1 MDFPFTEIQINEET
15 FIREFSSKVDEMELI
30 WHRDKENRYI
40 KVLEGNGW
48 KFQFDEELPI
58 DMTNNS
64 TISIPKGKIHRI
76 IKGHGPLKIELHK
89 LND

>member
-1 MDFPFTEIQINEET
+1 MDFPFTEIQINEGT

-30 WHRDKENRYI
+30 WHRDKENRHI

-64 TISIPKGKIHRI
+64 TISIPKGKIHRV

-89 LND
+89 LNG

>member
-30 WHRDKENRYI
+30 WHRDKENRHI

-76 IKGHGPLKIELHK
+76 IKGYGPLKIELHK

>member
-76 IKGHGPLKIELHK
+76 IKGYGPLKIELHK